1 MDAIRILLEKLKDE
15 PTEQEVKILIEE
27 FKNKFGE

>member
-15 PTEQEVKILIEE
+15 PTEQEVQILIEQ